1 MKQGR
6 RRAGVRDQDPSS
18 FFGILESLLRA
29 APGILGAALV
39 DGEGE
44 TVDYAGE
51 LPPFQIKVAAAHLRL
66 ILDEVV
72 RGGGIAFGTPQEIA
86 IRAEKGTFVIR
97 SLPDGYALVIVL
109 ARRALVLSAR
119 AVDRIERDLS
129 AEAGWALSPRKPNWY
144 PVEVEPAARDRRR
157 PARIRAGAA
166 WESVVVIGT
175 VVGLA
180 RDRGYRVVLR
190 SGAEVTLIREPH
202 GAWYAD
208 EPVLEVEPLPNP
220 GSGKRPGPFSRTPR

>member
-1 MKQGR
+1 MKQSP
-6 RRAGVRDQDPSS
+6 RRAGLRDQDPSS
-18 FFGILESLLRA
+18 FFGILESLLGS

-51 LPPFQIKVAAAHLRL
+51 LSPFQIKVAAAHLRL
-66 ILDEVV
+66 ILNEVV
-72 RGGGIAFGTPQEIA
+72 REGGNAFGTPREIA

-119 AVDRIERDLS
+119 AVDRIERELS
-129 AEAGWALSPRKPNWY
+129 AEAGWTLSWRGPTWY

-157 PARIRAGAA
+157 PARIRAGSA
-166 WESVVVIGT
+166 WETVVVIGT

-180 RDRGYRVVLR
+180 RDRGYRVLLR
-190 SGAEVTLIREPH
+190 SGAEVTLIRESH
-202 GAWYAD
+202 GAWYSD
-208 EPVLEVEPLPNP
+208 EPVFEVDPSPHS
-220 GSGKRPGPFSRTPR
+220 GSGKRPGPFS